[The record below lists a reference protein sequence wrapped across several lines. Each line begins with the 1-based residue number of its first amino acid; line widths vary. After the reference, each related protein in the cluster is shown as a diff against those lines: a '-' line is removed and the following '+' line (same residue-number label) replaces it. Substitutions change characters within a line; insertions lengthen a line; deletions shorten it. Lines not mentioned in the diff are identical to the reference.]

1 MTTAICTT
9 CKVEKPLTDFT
20 ANKKKRNGRSSS
32 CRRCH
37 QSLYPTTAR
46 YHVDNRGPLITLC
59 RRRARKAGV
68 PCAISKSDLVIP
80 DRCPVLGIPL
90 SLGRGVC
97 HAGSPTVDRLRPELG
112 YVTGNINII
121 SSKAN
126 RIKNNATLEELKALV
141 AWWEGLEP

>member
-1 MTTAICTT
+1 M
-9 CKVEKPLTDFT
+9 
-20 ANKKKRNGRSSS
+20 
-32 CRRCH
+32 
-37 QSLYPTTAR
+37 
-46 YHVDNRGPLITLC
+46 
-59 RRRARKAGV
+59 
-68 PCAISKSDLVIP
+68 
-80 DRCPVLGIPL
+80 LGIPL

-112 YVTGNINII
+112 YVAGNINII